1 MRAEFRQAGE
11 LLRYRK
17 LHVMAGDA
25 FVVGRGFVENGRAMR
40 KIRGGHHHAARTLAI
55 RRTGLIVG
63 GVGRLES
70 RNRFDGDRRFRQQ
83 RKKFGQL
90 RLHLGDIAAVIV
102 QNLVGGGG
110 NVFRIIFQRRAECSQ
125 IGETLFFG
133 DDRHLGLNAIDFAQA
148 DLVNFVRG
156 HMRGGPAV
164 DVVLVA
170 LLAVGQ
176 GSNGQ
181 RGAALRRVVGAH
193 EIGELAVGRQH
204 VGIDRVGDFLGQT
217 LLIFSGNVGGIF
229 LGGQQ
234 KRIGVDDALAL
245 HRNFFQQEA
254 HRHQLVF
261 HASAQDFGGLIQHA
275 RNLVQARDVILV
287 MLHRIER
294 DRERQI
300 GQVGVDAVHLIDR
313 HFEFFQIVI
322 GVAQFEHAHQQI
334 VGELILFGHAGG
346 GDRGKLG

>member
-1 MRAEFRQAGE
+1 M
-11 LLRYRK
+11 
-17 LHVMAGDA
+17 
-25 FVVGRGFVENGRAMR
+25 
-40 KIRGGHHHAARTLAI
+40 
-55 RRTGLIVG
+55 
-63 GVGRLES
+63 
-70 RNRFDGDRRFRQQ
+70 
-83 RKKFGQL
+83 
-90 RLHLGDIAAVIV
+90 
-102 QNLVGGGG
+102 
-110 NVFRIIFQRRAECSQ
+110 
-125 IGETLFFG
+125 FFG
-133 DDRHLGLNAIDFAQA
+133 DDRHLSLNAIDFAQA

-156 HMRGGPAV
+156 QMRGGPAV

-170 LLAVGQ
+170 PLAIGQ
-176 GSNGQ
+176 GSDGQ
-181 RGAALRRVVGAH
+181 RGAAPRRVVGAH

-204 VGIDRVGDFLGQT
+204 TGIDCVGNFLGQT
-217 LLIFSGNVGGIF
+217 LLIFSGNVGGIL

-346 GDRGKLG
+346 GDRGDLGQEIAIGLVAVGERGQRTFGEFVVVAIIAESRGALRRIAQIGLVLIFEDGVLGRDAIGDGGRRLAGK